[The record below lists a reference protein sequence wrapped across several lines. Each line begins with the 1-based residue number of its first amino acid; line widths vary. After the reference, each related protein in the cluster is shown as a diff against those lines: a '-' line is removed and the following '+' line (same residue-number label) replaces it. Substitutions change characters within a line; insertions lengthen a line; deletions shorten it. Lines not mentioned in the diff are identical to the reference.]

1 MVMSNARG
9 LHRMTYIETLESRQG
24 IIPDKGRKWK
34 FEGMV
39 QTERKIEDGHVVD
52 FREDIE

>member
-1 MVMSNARG
+1 
-9 LHRMTYIETLESRQG
+9 MTDIETLESRQG
-24 IIPDKGRKWK
+24 IIPDHRRKWK
-34 FEGMV
+34 FEEMV